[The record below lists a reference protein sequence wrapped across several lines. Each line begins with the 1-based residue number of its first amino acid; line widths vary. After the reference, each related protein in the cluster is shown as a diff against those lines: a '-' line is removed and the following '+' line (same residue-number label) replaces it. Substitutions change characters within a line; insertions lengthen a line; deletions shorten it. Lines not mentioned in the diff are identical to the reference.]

1 MTTHL
6 PERAIELRNLTLG
19 YDRHPAVHHL
29 DATIREASLTAVVG
43 PNGAGKTT
51 LLRGIAGILKPLD
64 GAVHLS
70 GSVRRGVA
78 YLPQRVD
85 IDREF
90 PATVFELV
98 AMGLWSRIGPF
109 GPVTRAMQGQIESAL
124 AAVGLEGLA
133 ERTVGSLSG
142 GQLRRVMFAR
152 LFVQDAQVLLL
163 DEPFVE
169 VDEAAVADL
178 MAVIQRWYQ
187 EGRVVMAVLH
197 DLDEVRGG
205 FPDALLLARELIA
218 HGPTEEVL
226 TEENIE
232 RARRCWEAFNDR
244 ALACERGRLAA

>member
-1 MTTHL
+1 
-6 PERAIELRNLTLG
+6 
-19 YDRHPAVHHL
+19 
-29 DATIREASLTAVVG
+29 
-43 PNGAGKTT
+43 
-51 LLRGIAGILKPLD
+51 
-64 GAVHLS
+64 
-70 GSVRRGVA
+70 
-78 YLPQRVD
+78 
-85 IDREF
+85 
-90 PATVFELV
+90 
-98 AMGLWSRIGPF
+98 
-109 GPVTRAMQGQIESAL
+109 MQGQIESAL

-205 FPDALLLARELIA
+205 FPDALLLGREADRPRADRGSADGRKCRAGPALLPGVQRPGTGMRAREDG
-218 HGPTEEVL
+218 GPDV
-226 TEENIE
+226 
-232 RARRCWEAFNDR
+232 RKP
-244 ALACERGRLAA
+244 

>member
-6 PERAIELRNLTLG
+6 PESAIELRNLTLG

-29 DATIREASLTAVVG
+29 DATIRAASLTAVVG

-98 AMGLWSRIGPF
+98 AMGLWSRIGSF

-232 RARRCWEAFNDR
+232 RARRSCEVFNDR
-244 ALACERGRLAA
+244 ALACERGRPMA